1 MTRWDG
7 VPVRGLQAAADCDDN
22 RAEET
27 DRQSVEVKLSPMA
40 PRILTFVSTFLLVT
54 GVAML
59 LFYAGSQLRA
69 SEAHRQGMETFQMAQ
84 QAQATVPASPPAMPA
99 SADSA
104 QAVAGKTM
112 AEPPPQSDRLANAV
126 AAPDK
131 SLWSPKRIADYEK
144 YADKDPDMPAGI
156 MSIPSVDLKL
166 PIFDGTEES
175 NLTRGAGIIEGTA
188 PLQAAGNTG
197 LAAHRDGYFRS
208 LKDVAVGDRI
218 IVETLSGVDDYRID
232 ELLVVDPIDTY
243 VLDPT
248 DKKVLTLVT
257 CYPFYFVGS
266 APQRFIVRAT
276 RL

>member
-1 MTRWDG
+1 MATRF
-7 VPVRGLQAAADCDDN
+7 
-22 RAEET
+22 
-27 DRQSVEVKLSPMA
+27 
-40 PRILTFVSTFLLVT
+40 LTLVSTILLVA

-59 LFYAGSQLRA
+59 IFYASSQLSA
-69 SEAHRQGMETFQMAQ
+69 SEGHRRGMEKFQMARM
-84 QAQATVPASPPAMPA
+84 AQAAAPASQPDTPPSVDSAPA
-99 SADSA
+99 GDIEAA
-104 QAVAGKTM
+104 QAVAGNTM
-112 AEPPPQSDRLANAV
+112 EESPTPQSDGLASAV

-144 YADKDPDMPAGI
+144 YADENPDMPAGI
-156 MSIPSVDLKL
+156 MSIPSVDIKL
-166 PIFDGTEES
+166 PIFDGTEEV

-188 PLQAAGNTG
+188 PLEADGNTG

-218 IVETLSGVDDYRID
+218 IVETMSGVDNYRIN
-232 ELLVVDPIDTY
+232 ELLIVDPIDTY

-248 DKKVLTLVT
+248 DDKALTLVT
-257 CYPFYFVGS
+257 CYPFYFTGS